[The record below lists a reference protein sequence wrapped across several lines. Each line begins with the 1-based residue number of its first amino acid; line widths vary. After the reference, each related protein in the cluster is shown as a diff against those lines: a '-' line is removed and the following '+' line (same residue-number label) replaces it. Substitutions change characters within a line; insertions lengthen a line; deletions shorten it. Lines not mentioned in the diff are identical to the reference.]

1 MKSFVADESIGQY
14 IESVF
19 PTEDAFLLD
28 VRERARAAG
37 LPDIHVGGAD
47 GLHLSALVRMSG
59 ARKVVE
65 IGTLAGYSGV
75 RIARAL
81 PSEGRLW
88 TFEFSPEHAAVAR
101 ETFRL
106 AQVNCAEIVIGPA
119 LEKLPSIEEF
129 GPFDLVFIDA
139 DKENYV
145 GYLDWAYRNLRVGG
159 SVLADNVFAW
169 GYIAPGTQVPPER
182 REAVEALRVFNAA
195 LAGDAR
201 WMATILPTG
210 EGLALAVKVR

>member
-1 MKSFVADESIGQY
+1 MKSFVADESLGDY

-28 VRERARAAG
+28 VRERARSAG

-47 GLHLSALVRMSG
+47 GLHLSALVALSG

-81 PSEGRLW
+81 PPDGKLW
-88 TFEFSPEHAAVAR
+88 TFEFSPEHAAVAA

-106 AQVNCAEIVIGPA
+106 AGVTCAEIALGPA
-119 LEKLPSIEEF
+119 LDRLAGIEAE

-139 DKENYV
+139 DKENYG
-145 GYLDWAYRNLRVGG
+145 GYLDWAYHNLRVGG

-169 GYIAPGTQVPPER
+169 GYIAPGSEVPPER
-182 REAVEALRVFNAA
+182 AAAVEALRAFN
-195 LAGDAR
+195 DTIAR
-201 WMATILPTG
+201 DGRWLATILPTG
-210 EGLALAVKVR
+210 EGLALAVKLR